1 MLKNSIILLKSVF
14 KDPQGFLSLSFIFF
28 IFFISIFAY
37 MISPD
42 DSQNANNMSLSIHS
56 KPPFFKTTILKI
68 PNQSKNLNAPSLDNL
83 KQLAE
88 LNASQRAVLDQRAN
102 RFAFDQGLATPEDM
116 LNKIRPLDKSGIFG
130 FFGNEANL
138 QDIVDFYRNNPTT
151 QI

>member
-1 MLKNSIILLKSVF
+1 
-14 KDPQGFLSLSFIFF
+14 
-28 IFFISIFAY
+28 

-56 KPPFFKTTILKI
+56 KPPLFKTMILKI
-68 PNQSKNLNAPSLDNL
+68 PNQSKNLNTPSLDNL

-102 RFAFDQGLATPEDM
+102 RFAFDQGLSTAEDM
-116 LNKIRPLDKSGIFG
+116 LNKIRPLDRSGIFG
-130 FFGNEANL
+130 FLGNEANV
-138 QDIVDFYRNNPTT
+138 QDIIDFYKNNPTT